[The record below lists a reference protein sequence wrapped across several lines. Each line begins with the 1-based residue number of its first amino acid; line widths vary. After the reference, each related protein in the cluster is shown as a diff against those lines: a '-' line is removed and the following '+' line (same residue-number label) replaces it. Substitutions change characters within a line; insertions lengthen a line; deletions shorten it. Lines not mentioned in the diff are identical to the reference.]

1 MVAAFSERR
10 ALVVRSLNAIPGIKC
25 RMPKGAFYVFPN
37 IGGALENIGAIDA
50 YNALSPI
57 MRTRTSPATMF
68 QLFLLFRYGV
78 ATLDRKS
85 FGVIGS
91 DGKHYLRI
99 SIATAIDELEEAMV
113 RVAGAATDRDG
124 FRRFVAN
131 PEHLN

>member
-1 MVAAFSERR
+1 VR
-10 ALVVRSLNAIPGIKC
+10 ALNAIPGVTC

-37 IGGALENIGAIDA
+37 IGGALQDLGVIDA

-57 MRTRTSPATMF
+57 MRTKTSPATMF

-99 SIATAIDELEEAMV
+99 SIATGIADLEEAMV
-113 RVAGAATDRDG
+113 RFAAAVTDREG
-124 FRRFVAN
+124 FKRFVAN
-131 PEHLN
+131 PEHIY